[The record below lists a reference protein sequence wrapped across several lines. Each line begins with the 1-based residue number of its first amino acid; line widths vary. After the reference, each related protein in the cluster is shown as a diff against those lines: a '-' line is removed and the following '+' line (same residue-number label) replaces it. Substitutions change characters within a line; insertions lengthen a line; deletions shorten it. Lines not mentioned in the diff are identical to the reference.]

1 MSHNLSVDCCSEK
14 DIIIPDNNSIIRKA
28 IMKHSGMAVT
38 IKETSFFLNK
48 DGHRKD
54 ELLSKFVKEV
64 VIDFI
69 PFVLIVYV
77 YETDLYINFNH
88 RSLAGLP

>member
-1 MSHNLSVDCCSEK
+1 MSCNLQEWLNKSVADGSVDCCSEN
-14 DIIIPDNNSIIRKA
+14 DIIIPDDYGSIRKA

-48 DGHRKD
+48 DGNRKD

-64 VIDFI
+64 AIISIIFVII
-69 PFVLIVYV
+69 CLS
-77 YETDLYINFNH
+77 YETDSYN
-88 RSLAGLP
+88 

>member
-1 MSHNLSVDCCSEK
+1 MSHNLSVDCCSEN

-48 DGHRKD
+48 DGNRKD
-54 ELLSKFVKEV
+54 ELLNKFVKEV
-64 VIDFI
+64 AIISIILVII
-69 PFVLIVYV
+69 CLS
-77 YETDLYINFNH
+77 YETDSYINYCL
-88 RSLAGLP
+88 LAG